1 MIETRINNIKRLL
14 SRFNDCEITIFD
26 KRCAQ
31 FFQSFFDSPRFYRH
45 SCFDECNITLGLYL
59 PTTAITPTLF
69 IEYIYEYD
77 REGYDTELV
86 LFNDDSANYRFGDWG
101 KRGTSRDNIEYSDI
115 PEEIWEIIEDYIKC
129 EINCSCSFV
138 NYVLKQSDI

>member
-14 SRFNDCEITIFD
+14 KFKDDGEIMILD

-31 FFQSFFDSPRFYRH
+31 FFQSFFDSPKFYRH
-45 SCFDECNITLGLYL
+45 PCFDECNITLGLYL
-59 PTTAITPTLF
+59 PSTALIPTLF

-77 REGYDTELV
+77 RDGCDTELI
-86 LFNDDSANYRFGDWG
+86 LFNDDSADYMFGDWG

-129 EINCSCSFV
+129 NISYSFV
-138 NYVLKQSDI
+138 DYVLK